1 MTLNTTYNPTVADG
15 NGTTKEFSYNF
26 NPLAREYLKVSFQ
39 INNEWVE
46 QKSGWSATVSENGGV
61 VTFDIAPTTRVAI
74 ERNVPE
80 EQPTQY
86 KTSSGFQAEVIEHS
100 FDLLTG
106 MVQELKDE
114 TSRSVKVEVG
124 SNISPDEIVSQVE
137 RVYDSIDNIDTVG
150 MDIDNVD
157 AVATNV
163 SKVNTIANNINDVK
177 TVADNINDVKT
188 VSKNIDNVNTVA
200 TDIMDVV
207 TVAGITEQTKN
218 VSENMTAVVD
228 VSNNKTNINNVSV
241 NMPFVKGVSD
251 NIEHVVAVDRNKTNI
266 DNVAANKTNINN
278 VAANITAVNNVSKN
292 MADVKNAV
300 KSANDAKLW
309 AVGTITEKPEGSS
322 KYWAEEAKNA
332 VQTPDAS
339 ETVKGIVRLA
349 TSDEVTAGTN
359 DSAAITPLK
368 LKQKIAQDLTNPS
381 ADTVPSTKAVSDE
394 SSRIVSIMDNKV
406 NKSGDT
412 MTGDLTIT
420 GNGWN
425 LRMQSASIEYN
436 AAPSSWL
443 NKTIAFVDKNGG
455 NFGALE
461 ISKHP
466 ENINDIY
473 FNIFSP
479 KGSWCPIPLG

>member
-74 ERNVPE
+74 ERDVPE

-124 SNISPDEIVSQVE
+124 SNISPDEIVAQVE

-150 MDIDNVD
+150 MDKDNVD
-157 AVATNV
+157 AVATNI

-188 VSKNIDNVNTVA
+188 VSKNIENVNTVA

-207 TVAGITEQTKN
+207 TVAGISEQTKN
-218 VSENMTAVVD
+218 VSDNMSAVVD
-228 VSNNKTNINNVSV
+228 TSNNKTNINNVSV
-241 NMPFVKGVSD
+241 NMP
-251 NIEHVVAVDRNKTNI
+251 AVTD
-266 DNVAANKTNINN
+266 
-278 VAANITAVNNVSKN
+278 VSKN

-300 KSANDAKLW
+300 QSANEAKLW
-309 AVGTITEKPEGSS
+309 AVGTIAEKPEGSS

-332 VQTPDAS
+332 VQIPDAS

-349 TSDEVTAGTN
+349 TSEEVTAGTN
-359 DSAAITPLK
+359 DSVAITPLK

-381 ADTVPSTKAVSDE
+381 ADTVPSTKAVKDE
-394 SSRIVSIMDNKV
+394 SSRITTLMNNYVNNKFQVVSV
-406 NKSGDT
+406 
-412 MTGDLTIT
+412 L
-420 GNGWN
+420 
-425 LRMQSASIEYN
+425 
-436 AAPSSWL
+436 PSSPS
-443 NKTIAFVDKNGG
+443 AGVFYFVK
-455 NFGALE
+455 
-461 ISKHP
+461 
-466 ENINDIY
+466 EN
-473 FNIFSP
+473 
-479 KGSWCPIPLG
+479 